1 MKLEKKKI
9 NWKRVTV
16 AFILTL
22 GVLYVVFKSTVHL
35 FENKVVLNGTMLRDA
50 NEKVDEYRLSLK
62 VAMQSYE
69 ARIEELSNENRRLL
83 RENRQLRE
91 NLITKTEK
99 DTKDVSEE
107 IGLGQES
114 Q

>member
-9 NWKRVTV
+9 NWKRVAV

-22 GVLYVVFKSTVHL
+22 GVLYVVFRSTVHL

-83 RENRQLRE
+83 RENRRLRE
-91 NLITKTEK
+91 DLDTKTEK
-99 DTKDVSEE
+99 EVIDDNEE
-107 IGLGQES
+107 VRLGSES

>member
-1 MKLEKKKI
+1 M
-9 NWKRVTV
+9 
-16 AFILTL
+16 
-22 GVLYVVFKSTVHL
+22 

-62 VAMQSYE
+62 VTMQSYE

-83 RENRQLRE
+83 RKNRRLRE
-91 NLITKTEK
+91 DLITKTEK
-99 DTKDVSEE
+99 EVIDDNEE
-107 IGLGQES
+107 VRLGSES